1 MRSLWK
7 GNFLEQKGK
16 IFKGNSTILS
26 SIFEK
31 KIQTYN
37 GKIFKSFFV
46 TREMLGLK
54 VGEFIITRKFGKLHK
69 EKKNK

>member
-1 MRSLWK
+1 LK
-7 GNFLEQKGK
+7 
-16 IFKGNSTILS
+16 
-26 SIFEK
+26 K

-69 EKKNK
+69 EKKTNKKKSKK